1 MKILSVMTMAV
12 FTSVAAAQAGP
23 AFLPASP
30 STVVWGYYWSKAKP
44 ALTIHSGDTV
54 RIQTLSTCGPN
65 ERLEAG
71 GVEAKDIPAYNA
83 IIYDQVKDRGPGG
96 HILTGPVRIAEAE
109 PGDVLEVQIEK
120 IDIDVPFACNGFSV
134 GRGFLPNDF
143 PYSRRK
149 IIPLDREKMLA
160 NFAPGIEIPLHPF
173 FGSMG
178 VAPPES
184 AGRYDSAPPWMHA
197 GNIDNKELVAGTTLL
212 IPVHAPGALFEV
224 GDGHA
229 GQGNGEVDI
238 TALETFLTGTF
249 RFVVHKDQHLLW
261 PRAETPTSYISMG
274 FSPDL
279 KTATEMA
286 VRNMIDFLVT
296 EKHLSRDDAYML
308 TSVAVDVDIT
318 QLVDGNVG
326 VHAICPKQVF
336 VGKSERGAAH

>member
-1 MKILSVMTMAV
+1 MKYFSLWAMAAM
-12 FTSVAAAQAGP
+12 FAAVAAAQAGP
-23 AFLPASP
+23 VFLPAGP
-30 STVVWGYYWSKAKP
+30 STVAWGYYWSKAKP
-44 ALTIHSGDTV
+44 VLTVHSGDVV

-71 GVEAKDIPAYNA
+71 GVAAKDIPAYNA
-83 IIYDQVKDRGPGG
+83 TIYDQVKDRGPGG
-96 HILTGPVRIAEAE
+96 HILTGPVAVTEAE

-143 PYSRRK
+143 PYGRRK

-160 NFAPGIEIPLHPF
+160 HFAPGVEIPLHPF

-184 AGRYDSAPPWMHA
+184 AGKYDSAPPWMHA
-197 GNIDNKELVAGTTLL
+197 GNIDNKELVAGTALF

-238 TALETFLTGTF
+238 TAMETFLTGTF
-249 RFVVHKDQHLLW
+249 RFIVHKDQHLLW

-286 VRNMIDFLVT
+286 VRNMIEFLVT

-326 VHAICPKQVF
+326 VHAICPKGIF
-336 VGKSERGAAH
+336 VEAR